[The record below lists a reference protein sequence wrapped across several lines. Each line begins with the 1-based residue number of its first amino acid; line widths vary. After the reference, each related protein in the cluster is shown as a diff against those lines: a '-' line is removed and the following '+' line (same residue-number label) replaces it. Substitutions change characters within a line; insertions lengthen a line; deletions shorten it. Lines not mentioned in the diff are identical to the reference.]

1 MAATIR
7 VPRPNRS
14 TGDNMPPPRPL
25 FIALQ
30 FLTALPLRLDAAPA
44 DEAVGRS
51 LLFYPLVGLLIGAL
65 LAALGWGL
73 SSAPPF
79 IAAALLLTAWVLSS
93 GLLHLDG
100 LADSA
105 DAWIGGRGDRDRTL
119 AIMKDPRC
127 GPAAVVILVLVLLL
141 KFTALAQ
148 LSTDANWAL
157 LLLAPLLGRTALLL
171 LFLTTPYVRPGGLG
185 SMLADHLPRRSA
197 KRVLL
202 ITLASVSAAFGMSAL
217 GPLAAMTGTVV
228 AARRFMLRRI
238 GGTTGDTAGALV
250 EITETVVLLSA
261 LLVQ

>member
-1 MAATIR
+1 ML
-7 VPRPNRS
+7 
-14 TGDNMPPPRPL
+14 PPRPM

-30 FLTALPLRLDAAPA
+30 FLTALPIRLEAAPA
-44 DEAVGRS
+44 NEAVGRS
-51 LLFYPLVGLLIGAL
+51 LLFYPLVGLLIGTL
-65 LAALGWGL
+65 LAGLGWGL
-73 SSAPPF
+73 SSAPAF
-79 IAAALLLTAWVLSS
+79 IAAALLLAAWVLST

-105 DAWIGGRGDRDRTL
+105 DAWIGGLGDRDRTL

-141 KFTALAQ
+141 KFTALTQ
-148 LSTDANWAL
+148 LIADANWAL

-171 LFLTTPYVRPGGLG
+171 LFFTTPYVRPGGLG

-197 KRVLL
+197 KIVLL
-202 ITLASVSAAFGMSAL
+202 ITLTSVIAAL
-217 GPLAAMTGTVV
+217 GVAALWPLAAAGVTLVL
-228 AARRFMLRRI
+228 ARLFMLRRI